1 MYVFVCTQQTNIHTG
16 NYKDAYNIEYTAIY
30 TYVCTYICTHTYI
43 HTYIHYT
50 RPSSLLKVPGGQ
62 PVQVAEEVAPK
73 VALKVPDGHL

>member
-1 MYVFVCTQQTNIHTG
+1 MYVR
-16 NYKDAYNIEYTAIY
+16 IY
-30 TYVCTYICTHTYI
+30 VHI